1 MYRIIPKIEIKGKN
15 IVKGINLEG
24 LRILGDPNY
33 FILNYYKDGADEIFI
48 QDVVASLYDRY
59 SLLNIIKNISK
70 ECFIPIT
77 VGGGIKSIEDI
88 ILLLTNGADRVTINS
103 HAYKDIKFISN
114 AASKFGSSTISF
126 DVQVIKVD
134 GKFMTFY
141 NNGRTP
147 SGYDLIEWLNIVQN
161 EGVGEIILTS
171 VEREGLM
178 KGFDNS
184 LLDECRK
191 YINVPVLVNGGLSCP
206 KEISS
211 LKKNYDINGVLL
223 GSIIHYEF
231 FSNKNVS
238 SEMINKKIINKID
251 YSETYKISEIKKFL
265 KEEKIEVMIQ

>member
-1 MYRIIPKIEIKGKN
+1 MLHTNNREI
-15 IVKGINLEG
+15 
-24 LRILGDPNY
+24 
-33 FILNYYKDGADEIFI
+33 
-48 QDVVASLYDRY
+48 
-59 SLLNIIKNISK
+59 
-70 ECFIPIT
+70 
-77 VGGGIKSIEDI
+77 IKSIEDI
-88 ILLLTNGADRVTINS
+88 ILLLTNGVINFINS

-114 AASKFGSSTISF
+114 ATSKFGSSTISF

-161 EGVGEIILTS
+161 EGVKIIHICWKRGS
-171 VEREGLM
+171 D

-211 LKKNYDINGVLL
+211 LKKNYNINGVLL

-265 KEEKIEVMIQ
+265 KEEKIEVMIQWNQ